1 MHRAR
6 HKQGGTKRI
15 EMTKI
20 NESIGKNSE
29 GNKVGSARRQRQ
41 KQSVACRCGFPLA
54 VDGLGV
60 GIVLDGTKDGWEVL
74 AG

>member
-1 MHRAR
+1 
-6 HKQGGTKRI
+6 
-15 EMTKI
+15 MTKI